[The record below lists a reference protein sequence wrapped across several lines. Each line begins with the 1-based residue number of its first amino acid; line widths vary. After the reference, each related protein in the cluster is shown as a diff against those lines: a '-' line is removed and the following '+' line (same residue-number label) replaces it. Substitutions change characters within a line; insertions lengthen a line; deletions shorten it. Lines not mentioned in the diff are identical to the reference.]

1 MQRPEAGAARGLGLC
16 VLCGLPAAGKSTLAQ
31 RLKQQRGWDWDCFR
45 LNYDDL
51 IPLEAFSQSLP
62 GAGLERD
69 HPLVSHW
76 KSYRQELLVYLEH
89 FLQALLNG
97 DPLSAPASRTE
108 ATWER
113 FVSCFREQ
121 GLISPDVPDAKSCR
135 YVINATASRPLCF
148 ILDDNFYYQSMRYE
162 VYQLARK
169 YSLGF
174 CQLFLDCPLECC
186 LQRNR
191 ARSQPLPD
199 EIICLMAKK
208 IEAPNLDK
216 NTWEQNSLTLK
227 GLEYTSED
235 NLQVIS
241 LLVTALKNPVKQIEG
256 NIEQKAADRAICAAS
271 ILHQADQTFRRIISQ
286 TMKDAKDK
294 NSLSSEMKILAEE
307 LNKLKAEFLED
318 LRQGN
323 NQKYQVWLKNSEFLS
338 KVTTSFQQESDNIV
352 KKYIF

>member
-1 MQRPEAGAARGLGLC
+1 MEHFTYLNVELDHIPIRPTC
-16 VLCGLPAAGKSTLAQ
+16 QPVYVQT
-31 RLKQQRGWDWDCFR
+31 
-45 LNYDDL
+45 
-51 IPLEAFSQSLP
+51 PLS
-62 GAGLERD
+62 R
-69 HPLVSHW
+69 W

-97 DPLSAPASRTE
+97 DPLCAPASRTE

-113 FVSCFREQ
+113 FISCFREQ

-191 ARSQPLPD
+191 ARNQPLPD

-241 LLVTALKNPVKQIEG
+241 LLVTALKNPVKQIEE

-271 ILHQADQTFRRIISQ
+271 ILHQADQTFRRMISQ
-286 TMKDAKDK
+286 TMKDAKGSKAGNNRLKLEIPTDVNDKKGPDK
-294 NSLSSEMKILAEE
+294 NVLSSEMKILAEE

-323 NQKYQVWLKNSEFLS
+323 NQKYQVWLTNSEFPS